1 MKIIN
6 REISWLAF
14 NARVLQE
21 ADDQRVPLLE
31 RLRFLGIF
39 SSNLDEFFRVRVAT
53 LKRMTIFNK
62 KARKTIGESPKKVL
76 TEIFNI
82 VINLQNKFNSIYATL
97 LHELEQE
104 NIFILNEKQLSPEQ
118 GAYVRHYF
126 HQQVRAALVPIM
138 VDSIGDFPY
147 LKDHSIYLAALLS
160 DSRKEH
166 KPKYSLI
173 EIPTDTVPRFQVL
186 PRDGE
191 KSYVILLDDV
201 IRYCLEDIFYIFPH
215 DTFQAWTVKLT
226 RDAELD
232 LLEDFNSSVIEK
244 MEKGLK
250 QRKKGKPVRFIY
262 DASIDSNMLDYFL
275 ERMHLKKGDDNLV
288 AGARYHNFKD
298 FMNFPSLGKVHLLYP
313 SIEKLQHP
321 DLPPN
326 KSIFQIVSQKDI
338 LLHYPY
344 HSFEHLIDYLRE
356 AAIDPK
362 VTEIKITLYRLAKNS
377 KVANALINAVR
388 NGKKVIVVME
398 LLARFDEEHNIL
410 WSDRL
415 REEGAQVIFGIQ
427 GLKVHCKVCLI
438 KRREKGEMKLY
449 ANVSTGNFNESTAKV
464 YADHSLFTA
473 DERITHELEQMFDFF
488 VNTYKVPDYKYLIMS
503 PVSMRKRLEKMI
515 QKETEAALKGRQGR
529 IDIKLNNVADFQMI
543 TLLENAARAGVK
555 VRMLVRGSCAFAP
568 LSGEEKPNLE
578 IRSIVD
584 KFLEH
589 SRILIFHNEGEE
601 SVFLTSADWMI
612 RNLDSRVEMTFPIFD
627 FSIKKELK
635 DYFEIQW
642 RDNEKSRIIDSN
654 LANEYFRGEPAVPCR
669 SQEEIYNY
677 LRQRFEEKRRALTA
691 DQISAEPERSTP
703 ASAN

>member
-1 MKIIN
+1 MKFIN
-6 REISWLAF
+6 REISWLGF

-21 ADDQRVPLLE
+21 AEDRTVPLLE

-53 LKRMTIFNK
+53 LKRMSTINK
-62 KARKTIGESPKKVL
+62 KAKKTIGESPKKVL
-76 TEIFNI
+76 GEIFNQ
-82 VINLQNKFNSIYATL
+82 VITLQNRFNSIYTEL
-97 LHELEQE
+97 LHELENE
-104 NIFILNEKQLSPEQ
+104 NIFILNERQLTPEQ

-126 HQQVRAALVPIM
+126 HSQVRAALVPMM
-138 VDSIGDFPY
+138 VDAIEDFPY
-147 LKDHSIYLAALLS
+147 LKDHSIYLAVLLS
-160 DSRKEH
+160 DSKNEQ
-166 KPKYSLI
+166 KSKYSLI
-173 EIPTDTVPRFQVL
+173 EIPTDTVPRFLVL

-201 IRYCLEDIFYIFPH
+201 IRYCLDDIFYIFPH
-215 DTFQAWTVKLT
+215 DTFRAWTVKLT

-250 QRKKGKPVRFIY
+250 QRKKGKPVRFIF
-262 DASIDSNMLDYFL
+262 DASIDSSMLNYFL
-275 ERMHLKKGDDNLV
+275 SRMHLKKGDDNLV

-298 FMNFPSLGKVHLLYP
+298 FVNFPSLGKTHLLYNP
-313 SIEKLQHP
+313 IERLQHP
-321 DLPPN
+321 DLPSN
-326 KSIFQIVSQKDI
+326 KSIFQAVTHKDV

-344 HSFEHLIDYLRE
+344 HSFDHFIDFLRE

-362 VTEIKITLYRLAKNS
+362 VQEIKITLYRLAKNS

-398 LLARFDEEHNIL
+398 LLARFDEEHNIF

-438 KRREKGEMKLY
+438 KRKEKGALKLY
-449 ANVSTGNFNESTAKV
+449 ANISTGNFNESTAKV
-464 YADHSLFTA
+464 YADHALFTS
-473 DERITHELEQMFDFF
+473 DERITGELEQMFDFF
-488 VNTYKVPDYKYLIMS
+488 VNTYKVPDYKLLIMS
-503 PVSMRKRLEKMI
+503 PVTMRKRLEKMI
-515 QKETEAALKGRQGR
+515 LREIENVVKGRQSR
-529 IDIKLNNVADFQMI
+529 IDVKLNNVADWEMI
-543 TLLENAARAGVK
+543 SMLAEAAKAGVR

-568 LSGEEKPNLE
+568 SSEAVKKNLE
-578 IRSIVD
+578 IRAIID

-601 SVFLTSADWMI
+601 NVFLTSADWMI
-612 RNLDSRVEMTFPIFD
+612 RNLDSRVEMAFPILD
-627 FSIKKELK
+627 FSIKKELI

-642 RDNEKSRIIDSN
+642 RDNVKARIIDVHMQ
-654 LANEYFRGEPAVPCR
+654 NEYYRNDSAPCR
-669 SQEEIYNY
+669 SQEEIYSY
-677 LRQRFEEKRRALTA
+677 LKFRFEERKK
-691 DQISAEPERSTP
+691 ISAAESPPAEPVRSTA
-703 ASAN
+703 AS